1 MNASNNLPPT
11 HLPTPLSASPHCPQ
25 QQLHPVATCQRHG
38 SQTDYHPNFNLTL
51 PSTTT
56 NPICTLHH
64 HNSPGQKQHI
74 HGCCPPVPCNTL
86 EWPIL
91 IALACNRLE
100 LGRLLSNSATR
111 TAAAHQFTSIPLPSY
126 TCSALLP
133 LLHLHLPLTYK
144 SALPW
149 PRWSTP
155 TPWMQLPAFKTYF
168 STNST
173 FCNKLRQWPKQ
184 RNQRTVL

>member
-1 MNASNNLPPT
+1 M
-11 HLPTPLSASPHCPQ
+11 
-25 QQLHPVATCQRHG
+25 VAA
-38 SQTDYHPNFNLTL
+38 
-51 PSTTT
+51 
-56 NPICTLHH
+56 
-64 HNSPGQKQHI
+64 
-74 HGCCPPVPCNTL
+74 PPVPCNTL

-91 IALACNRLE
+91 ISLACNRLE

-149 PRWSTP
+149 PRWCTHSLDATTSLQDIFQHQFHLLQQIKAMAKILCQLIDCLLHLPPLSLPQKLLGKSSFAELHP
-155 TPWMQLPAFKTYF
+155 TKNLPQT
-168 STNST
+168 
-173 FCNKLRQWPKQ
+173 
-184 RNQRTVL
+184 